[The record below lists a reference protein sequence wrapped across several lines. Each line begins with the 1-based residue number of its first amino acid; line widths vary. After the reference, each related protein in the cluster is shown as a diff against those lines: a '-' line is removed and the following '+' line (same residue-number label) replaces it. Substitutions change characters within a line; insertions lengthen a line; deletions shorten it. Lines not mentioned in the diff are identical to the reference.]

1 MYESKALASMYFF
14 FSMYIYV
21 EKFSMV
27 ITRLSLKLLI
37 VAAFM
42 LIIGFLLGFFV
53 LFAWGLQG
61 FPIPKILFENYGVFR
76 WILILKISQLKNR
89 VLKIC
94 LIQKHAETRV
104 HYPSNK
110 TINTPKPSQATT
122 PTPKIE
128 ISSITS
134 PPIEKIHQTSERER
148 K

>member
-53 LFAWGLQG
+53 LFAWGL
-61 FPIPKILFENYGVFR
+61 
-76 WILILKISQLKNR
+76 
-89 VLKIC
+89 
-94 LIQKHAETRV
+94 
-104 HYPSNK
+104 
-110 TINTPKPSQATT
+110 
-122 PTPKIE
+122 
-128 ISSITS
+128 
-134 PPIEKIHQTSERER
+134 
-148 K
+148 